1 MVGRSFAEGNE
12 TMKMR
17 KPSSM
22 LILFLVMASMVCGP
36 TATAFELTGAQTRL
50 IKQVNDTV
58 IAASKSYAAGKYET
72 SGQQIIKAM
81 EQLQAAV
88 SSGGEEAFA
97 ALAPAIQ
104 RIEKAH
110 TLLQFEG
117 ISLPPFRKPDPNA
130 IPADPSR
137 PMKVEP
143 KPSSDSPPEKPEP
156 AKPEPT
162 KPEPKPAGGEMMVS
176 FKDEVAPILVQ
187 RCGQCHIRDTK
198 GGFNTATFAALMK
211 GPPEGVVIFAGDTV
225 GSRLIET
232 IETGDMPRGG
242 GRVTPAEL
250 KTLKDWI
257 NSGAK
262 FDGDDPAAPIGGGA
276 APATPVN
283 MNLEVKRA
291 TGSETVSFAADVA
304 PLLVDNC
311 NGCHLDAMQVRG
323 GLRLDTFAQLLQG
336 GDSGVIISPGKSSES
351 LLIQKLKGMVGQR
364 MPAGGRP
371 ALSDESIQLISTWI
385 DEGATLDG
393 DSPTQP
399 IRVMS
404 QLAWAAAASPEE
416 MSEHRKGL
424 AGDHLKLV
432 TASAGSVSELQ
443 TEHFHVSGPVSEG
456 TLELVG
462 RLAEAQMKSV
472 RSVVKG
478 ESGEAFFKGRAS
490 IFVFPKRYEYS
501 EFAKMVESR
510 SVPSA
515 WTSHWSFDGI
525 DAYLSMVCSEQE
537 EDEAVISGR
546 LSSAMVS
553 LAVATRR
560 RGVPR
565 WFAEGAGLAIST
577 QAGATRDRDA
587 LRQQQADLSEA
598 LSTMQN
604 AKQFLDGKLSPEHTD
619 LIGGMVVSTMMDRTH
634 RRSFDSLIRL
644 LGSGQP
650 FEPSFVASFGVRP
663 EDFVKNWIT
672 WVRGG

>member
-1 MVGRSFAEGNE
+1 MRWLCFLHASILAGFLQFATQDPRVSAAELNE
-12 TMKMR
+12 
-17 KPSSM
+17 SQQ
-22 LILFLVMASMVCGP
+22 LLV
-36 TATAFELTGAQTRL
+36 
-50 IKQVNDTV
+50 KQVNEAIV
-58 IAASKSYAAGKYET
+58 AAGKSYASGDFEE
-72 SGQQIIKAM
+72 SGQQIIVAM
-81 EQLQAAV
+81 ERLSVAV
-88 SSGGEEAFA
+88 SKGGQDALEA
-97 ALAPAIQ
+97 LGPAMQ

-117 ISLPPFRKPDPNA
+117 ISLPPFRKPSVSDR
-130 IPADPSR
+130 DSDDTK
-137 PMKVEP
+137 PMLKEEM
-143 KPSSDSPPEKPEP
+143 PEKSEP
-156 AKPEPT
+156 PKPT
-162 KPEPKPAGGEMMVS
+162 KPPKPETPTKPPEGQMVVS

-211 GPPEGVVIFAGDTV
+211 GPPEGVVIFAGDTI

-257 NSGAK
+257 NAGAK
-262 FDGDDPAAPIGGGA
+262 FDGDDPAAPIGGGP

-283 MNLEVKRA
+283 MNLKVQMA
-291 TGSETVSFAADVA
+291 TGQETVSFAADVA

-336 GDSGVIISPGKSSES
+336 GDSGAIVSPGKSSES
-351 LLIQKLKGMVGQR
+351 LLVQKLKGMVGQR
-364 MPAGGRP
+364 MPSGGRP
-371 ALSDESIQLISTWI
+371 PLSEESIQLISTWI

-399 IRVMS
+399 LRVMS

-416 MSEHRKGL
+416 MSEHRAGL
-424 AGDHLKLV
+424 SEDHLKLV
-432 TASAGSVSELQ
+432 TASSGKLAKVQ
-443 TEHFHVSGPVSEG
+443 TDHFLLAGPVSEG

-462 RLAEAQMKSV
+462 RLAESQMKTA
-472 RSVVKG
+472 RTVVKG
-478 ESGEAFFKGRAS
+478 GSGEAFFKGRAS

-510 SVPSA
+510 SVPSN

-525 DAYLSMVCSEQE
+525 DAYVSMVCSEQE
-537 EDEAVISGR
+537 EDEDAIAAR
-546 LSSAMVS
+546 LASPLVS

-560 RGVPR
+560 RGIPR
-565 WFAEGAGLAIST
+565 WFAEGAGLASST
-577 QAGATRDRDA
+577 NAGASRDRNA
-587 LRQQQADLSEA
+587 VRQKQADLSEA
-598 LSTMQN
+598 FATMEN

-619 LIGGMVVSTMMDRTH
+619 LIGGMIVSTMLDRTH
-634 RRSFDSLIRL
+634 RRSFDTLMRL
-644 LGSGQP
+644 LGDGQG
-650 FEPSFVASFGVRP
+650 FEQSFVASFGVRP
-663 EDFVKNWIT
+663 EDFVKNWTT

>member
-1 MVGRSFAEGNE
+1 MNGRSFAEGNE
-12 TMKMR
+12 MMKTR
-17 KPSSM
+17 YLCSM
-22 LILFLVMASMVCGP
+22 LLLCLLMTVLMCRTTV
-36 TATAFELTGAQTRL
+36 TALELTGAQTRL
-50 IKQVNDTV
+50 IDQVNATV

-81 EQLQAAV
+81 EQLQDAV
-88 SSGGEEAFA
+88 SKGGEEALT

-117 ISLPPFRKPDPNA
+117 VSLPPFRKPDPNA
-130 IPADPSR
+130 RPVDNAV

-143 KPSSDSPPEKPEP
+143 KSDSDTPSKKPEPSKPEP
-156 AKPEPT
+156 AKPEPS
-162 KPEPKPAGGEMMVS
+162 PAGGEMMVS

-257 NSGAK
+257 KAGAK
-262 FDGDDPAAPIGGGA
+262 FDGDDPAAPIGGGP
-276 APATPVN
+276 APAAPVN
-283 MNLEVKRA
+283 MNLEVRRA
-291 TGSETVSFAADVA
+291 TGSETVSFASDVA

-336 GDSGVIISPGKSSES
+336 GDSGAIISPGKSSES

-424 AGDHLKLV
+424 ADDHLKLV
-432 TASAGSVSELQ
+432 TASAGSVTEVQ
-443 TEHFHVSGPVSEG
+443 TDHFHISGPVSEG

-510 SVPSA
+510 SIPSD

-537 EDEAVISGR
+537 EDEDVISGR
-546 LSSAMVS
+546 LASAMVS

-565 WFAEGAGLAIST
+565 WFAEGAGLATST
-577 QAGATRDRDA
+577 QAGTARDRDSI
-587 LRQQQADLSEA
+587 RQQQADLSEA

-604 AKQFLDGKLSPEHTD
+604 AKQFIDGKLSPEHTD
-619 LIGGMVVSTMMDRTH
+619 LIGGMVVSTMMDRSH

-644 LGSGQP
+644 LGNGQP
-650 FEPSFVASFGVRP
+650 FEPSFIASFGVRP
-663 EDFVKNWIT
+663 EDFVKNWIA

>member
-1 MVGRSFAEGNE
+1 MNGRSFAEGNE
-12 TMKMR
+12 MMKTR
-17 KPSSM
+17 YLCSM
-22 LILFLVMASMVCGP
+22 LLLCLLMTVLMCRTTV
-36 TATAFELTGAQTRL
+36 TALELTGAQTRL
-50 IKQVNDTV
+50 IDQVNATV

-81 EQLQAAV
+81 EQLQDAV
-88 SSGGEEAFA
+88 SKGGEEALT

-117 ISLPPFRKPDPNA
+117 VSLPPFRKPDPNA
-130 IPADPSR
+130 RPVDNAV

-143 KPSSDSPPEKPEP
+143 KSDSDTPSKKPEPSKPEP
-156 AKPEPT
+156 AKPEPS
-162 KPEPKPAGGEMMVS
+162 PAGGEMMVS

-257 NSGAK
+257 KSGAK
-262 FDGDDPAAPIGGGA
+262 FDGDDPAAPIGGGP
-276 APATPVN
+276 APAAPVN
-283 MNLEVKRA
+283 MNLEVRRA
-291 TGSETVSFAADVA
+291 TGSETVSFASDVA

-336 GDSGVIISPGKSSES
+336 GDSGAIISPGKSSES

-424 AGDHLKLV
+424 ADDHLKLV
-432 TASAGSVSELQ
+432 TASAGSVTEVQ
-443 TEHFHVSGPVSEG
+443 TDHFHISGPVSEG

-510 SVPSA
+510 SIPSD

-537 EDEAVISGR
+537 EDEDVISGR
-546 LSSAMVS
+546 LASAMVS

-565 WFAEGAGLAIST
+565 WFAEGAGLATSA
-577 QAGATRDRDA
+577 QAGTARDRDA
-587 LRQQQADLSEA
+587 IRQQQADLSEA

-604 AKQFLDGKLSPEHTD
+604 AKQFIDGKLSPEHTD
-619 LIGGMVVSTMMDRTH
+619 LIGGMVVSTMMDRSH

-644 LGSGQP
+644 LGNGQP
-650 FEPSFVASFGVRP
+650 FEPSFIASFGVRP
-663 EDFVKNWIT
+663 EDFVKNWIA

>member
-1 MVGRSFAEGNE
+1 MRWLCFLHASILAGFLQFATQDPRVSAAELNE
-12 TMKMR
+12 
-17 KPSSM
+17 SQQ
-22 LILFLVMASMVCGP
+22 LLV
-36 TATAFELTGAQTRL
+36 
-50 IKQVNDTV
+50 KQVNEAIV
-58 IAASKSYAAGKYET
+58 AAGKSYASGDFEE
-72 SGQQIIKAM
+72 SGQQIIVAM
-81 EQLQAAV
+81 ERLSVAV
-88 SSGGEEAFA
+88 SKGGQDALEA
-97 ALAPAIQ
+97 LGPAMQ

-117 ISLPPFRKPDPNA
+117 ISLPPFRKPSVSDRDSDNTK
-130 IPADPSR
+130 
-137 PMKVEP
+137 PMLKEEM
-143 KPSSDSPPEKPEP
+143 PEKSEP
-156 AKPEPT
+156 PKPT
-162 KPEPKPAGGEMMVS
+162 KPPKPETPTKPPEGQMVVS

-211 GPPEGVVIFAGDTV
+211 GPPEGVVIFAGDTI

-257 NSGAK
+257 NAGAK
-262 FDGDDPAAPIGGGA
+262 FDGDDPAAPIGGGP

-283 MNLEVKRA
+283 MNLKVQMA
-291 TGSETVSFAADVA
+291 TGQETVSFAADVA

-336 GDSGVIISPGKSSES
+336 GDSGAIVSPGKSSES
-351 LLIQKLKGMVGQR
+351 LLVQKLKGMVGQR
-364 MPAGGRP
+364 MPSGGRP
-371 ALSDESIQLISTWI
+371 PLSEESIQLISTWI

-399 IRVMS
+399 LRVMS

-416 MSEHRKGL
+416 MSEHRAGL
-424 AGDHLKLV
+424 SEDHLKLV
-432 TASAGSVSELQ
+432 TASSGKLAKVQ
-443 TEHFHVSGPVSEG
+443 TDHFLLAGPVSEG

-462 RLAEAQMKSV
+462 RLAESQMKTA
-472 RSVVKG
+472 RTVVKG
-478 ESGEAFFKGRAS
+478 GSGEAFFKGRAS

-510 SVPSA
+510 SVPSD

-525 DAYLSMVCSEQE
+525 DAYVSMVCSEQE
-537 EDEAVISGR
+537 EDEDAIAAR
-546 LSSAMVS
+546 LASPLVS

-560 RGVPR
+560 RGIPR
-565 WFAEGAGLAIST
+565 WFAEGAGLASST
-577 QAGATRDRDA
+577 NAGASRDRNA
-587 LRQQQADLSEA
+587 VRQKQADLSEA
-598 LSTMQN
+598 FATMEN

-619 LIGGMVVSTMMDRTH
+619 LIGGMIVSTMLDRTH
-634 RRSFDSLIRL
+634 RRSFDTLMRL
-644 LGSGQP
+644 LGDGQG
-650 FEPSFVASFGVRP
+650 FEQSFVASFGVRP
-663 EDFVKNWIT
+663 EDFVKNWTT

>member
-1 MVGRSFAEGNE
+1 MRWLCFLHASILAGFLQFATQDPRVSAAELNE
-12 TMKMR
+12 
-17 KPSSM
+17 SQQ
-22 LILFLVMASMVCGP
+22 LLV
-36 TATAFELTGAQTRL
+36 
-50 IKQVNDTV
+50 KQVNEAIV
-58 IAASKSYAAGKYET
+58 AAGKSYASGDFEE
-72 SGQQIIKAM
+72 SGQQIIVAM
-81 EQLQAAV
+81 ERLSVAV
-88 SSGGEEAFA
+88 SKGGQDALEA
-97 ALAPAIQ
+97 LGPAMQ

-117 ISLPPFRKPDPNA
+117 ISLPPFRKPSVSDRDSDNTK
-130 IPADPSR
+130 
-137 PMKVEP
+137 PMLKEEM
-143 KPSSDSPPEKPEP
+143 PEKSEP
-156 AKPEPT
+156 PKPT
-162 KPEPKPAGGEMMVS
+162 KPPKPETPTKPPEGQMVVS

-211 GPPEGVVIFAGDTV
+211 GPPEGVVIFAGDTI

-257 NSGAK
+257 NAGAK
-262 FDGDDPAAPIGGGA
+262 FDGDDPAAPIGGGP

-283 MNLEVKRA
+283 MNLKVQMA
-291 TGSETVSFAADVA
+291 TGQETVSFAADVA

-336 GDSGVIISPGKSSES
+336 GDSGAIVSPGKSSES
-351 LLIQKLKGMVGQR
+351 LLVQKLKGMVGQR
-364 MPAGGRP
+364 MPSGGRP
-371 ALSDESIQLISTWI
+371 PLSEESIQLISTWI

-399 IRVMS
+399 LRVMS

-416 MSEHRKGL
+416 MSEHRAGL
-424 AGDHLKLV
+424 SEDHLKLV
-432 TASAGSVSELQ
+432 TASSGKLAKVQ
-443 TEHFHVSGPVSEG
+443 TDHFLLAGPVSEG

-462 RLAEAQMKSV
+462 RLAESQMKTA
-472 RSVVKG
+472 RTVVKG
-478 ESGEAFFKGRAS
+478 GSGEAFFKGRAS

-510 SVPSA
+510 SVPSN

-525 DAYLSMVCSEQE
+525 DAYVSMVCSEQE
-537 EDEAVISGR
+537 EDEDAIAAR
-546 LSSAMVS
+546 LASPLVS

-560 RGVPR
+560 RGIPR
-565 WFAEGAGLAIST
+565 WFAEGAGLASST
-577 QAGATRDRDA
+577 NAGASRDRNA
-587 LRQQQADLSEA
+587 VRQKQADLSEA
-598 LSTMQN
+598 FATMEN

-619 LIGGMVVSTMMDRTH
+619 LIGGMIVSTMLDRTH
-634 RRSFDSLIRL
+634 RRSFDTLMRL
-644 LGSGQP
+644 LGDGQG
-650 FEPSFVASFGVRP
+650 FEQSFVASFGVRP
-663 EDFVKNWIT
+663 EDFVKNWTT

>member
-1 MVGRSFAEGNE
+1 MRWLCFLHASILAGFLQFATQDPHVSAAELNE
-12 TMKMR
+12 
-17 KPSSM
+17 SQQ
-22 LILFLVMASMVCGP
+22 LLV
-36 TATAFELTGAQTRL
+36 
-50 IKQVNDTV
+50 KQVNEAIV
-58 IAASKSYAAGKYET
+58 AAGKSYASGDFEE
-72 SGQQIIKAM
+72 SGQQIIVAM
-81 EQLQAAV
+81 ERLKVAV
-88 SSGGEEAFA
+88 SKGGQDALEA
-97 ALAPAIQ
+97 LGPAMQ

-117 ISLPPFRKPDPNA
+117 ISLPPFRKPSVSDR
-130 IPADPSR
+130 DSDDTK
-137 PMKVEP
+137 PMLKEEM
-143 KPSSDSPPEKPEP
+143 PEKSEP
-156 AKPEPT
+156 PKPT
-162 KPEPKPAGGEMMVS
+162 KPPKPETPTKPPEGQMVVS

-211 GPPEGVVIFAGDTV
+211 GPPEGVVIFAGDTI

-257 NSGAK
+257 NAGAK
-262 FDGDDPAAPIGGGA
+262 FDGDDPAAPIGGGP

-283 MNLEVKRA
+283 MNLKVQMA
-291 TGSETVSFAADVA
+291 TGQETVSFAADVA

-336 GDSGVIISPGKSSES
+336 GDSGAIVSPGKSSES
-351 LLIQKLKGMVGQR
+351 LLVQKLKGMVGQR
-364 MPAGGRP
+364 MPSGGRP
-371 ALSDESIQLISTWI
+371 PLSEESIQLISTWI

-399 IRVMS
+399 LRVMS

-416 MSEHRKGL
+416 MSEHRAGL
-424 AGDHLKLV
+424 SEDHLKLV
-432 TASAGSVSELQ
+432 TASSGKLAKVQ
-443 TEHFHVSGPVSEG
+443 TDHFLLAGPVSEG

-462 RLAEAQMKSV
+462 RLAESQMKTA
-472 RSVVKG
+472 RTVVKG
-478 ESGEAFFKGRAS
+478 GSGEAFFKGRAS

-510 SVPSA
+510 SVPSD

-525 DAYLSMVCSEQE
+525 DAYVSMVCSEQE
-537 EDEAVISGR
+537 EDEDAIAAR
-546 LSSAMVS
+546 LASPLVS

-560 RGVPR
+560 RGIPR
-565 WFAEGAGLAIST
+565 WFAEGAGLASST
-577 QAGATRDRDA
+577 NAGTSRDRNA
-587 LRQQQADLSEA
+587 VRQKQADLSEA
-598 LSTMQN
+598 FATMEN

-619 LIGGMVVSTMMDRTH
+619 LIGGMIVSTMLDRTH
-634 RRSFDSLIRL
+634 RRSFDTLMRL
-644 LGSGQP
+644 LGDGQG
-650 FEPSFVASFGVRP
+650 FEQSFVASFGVRP
-663 EDFVKNWIT
+663 EDFVKNWTT

>member
-1 MVGRSFAEGNE
+1 MNEHSFAEGNE
-12 TMKMR
+12 MMKTR
-17 KPSSM
+17 YLCSM
-22 LILFLVMASMVCGP
+22 LLLCLLMTASICRT
-36 TATAFELTGAQTRL
+36 TATALDLTGAQTRL
-50 IKQVNDTV
+50 IEKVNETV

-81 EQLQAAV
+81 EQLQDAV
-88 SSGGEEAFA
+88 SKGGEEAFA

-117 ISLPPFRKPDPNA
+117 VSLPPFRKPDPNA
-130 IPADPSR
+130 PPVDNAAA
-137 PMKVEP
+137 MKDDP
-143 KPSSDSPPEKPEP
+143 KPDSDTPSKKPEP
-156 AKPEPT
+156 SKPEPT
-162 KPEPKPAGGEMMVS
+162 KPEPSPAGGEMMVS

-211 GPPEGVVIFAGDTV
+211 GPPEGVVIFAGDTI

-257 NSGAK
+257 KSGAK

-276 APATPVN
+276 APAAPVN
-283 MNLEVKRA
+283 MNLEVRRA
-291 TGSETVSFAADVA
+291 TGSETVSFASDVA

-336 GDSGVIISPGKSSES
+336 GDSGAIISPGKSSES

-424 AGDHLKLV
+424 ADDHLKLV
-432 TASAGSVSELQ
+432 TASAGSISELQ
-443 TEHFHVSGPVSEG
+443 TDHFHVSGPVSVG

-510 SVPSA
+510 SIPSD

-537 EDEAVISGR
+537 EDEDVISGR
-546 LSSAMVS
+546 LASAMVS

-565 WFAEGAGLAIST
+565 WFAEGAGLANST
-577 QAGATRDRDA
+577 QAGAARDRDA
-587 LRQQQADLSEA
+587 IRQQQADLSQA

-644 LGSGQP
+644 LGNGQP
-650 FEPSFVASFGVRP
+650 FEPSFIASFGVRP
-663 EDFVKNWIT
+663 EDFVKNWIA
-672 WVRGG
+672 WVRGS

>member
-1 MVGRSFAEGNE
+1 MRWLCFLHASILAGFLQFATQDPRVSAAELNE
-12 TMKMR
+12 
-17 KPSSM
+17 SQQ
-22 LILFLVMASMVCGP
+22 LLV
-36 TATAFELTGAQTRL
+36 
-50 IKQVNDTV
+50 KQVNEAIV
-58 IAASKSYAAGKYET
+58 AAGKSYASGDFEE
-72 SGQQIIKAM
+72 SGQQIIVAM
-81 EQLQAAV
+81 ERLSVAV
-88 SSGGEEAFA
+88 SKGGQDALEA
-97 ALAPAIQ
+97 LGPAMQ

-117 ISLPPFRKPDPNA
+117 ISLPPFRKPSVSDRDSDNTK
-130 IPADPSR
+130 
-137 PMKVEP
+137 PMLKEEM
-143 KPSSDSPPEKPEP
+143 PEKSEP
-156 AKPEPT
+156 PKPT
-162 KPEPKPAGGEMMVS
+162 KPPKPETPTKPPEGQMVVS

-211 GPPEGVVIFAGDTV
+211 GPPEGVVIFAGDTI

-257 NSGAK
+257 NAGAK
-262 FDGDDPAAPIGGGA
+262 FDGDDPAAPIGGGP

-283 MNLEVKRA
+283 MNLKVQMA
-291 TGSETVSFAADVA
+291 TGQETVSFAADVA

-336 GDSGVIISPGKSSES
+336 GDSGAIVSPGKSSES
-351 LLIQKLKGMVGQR
+351 LLVQKLKGMVGQR
-364 MPAGGRP
+364 MPSGGRP
-371 ALSDESIQLISTWI
+371 PLSEESIQLISTWI

-399 IRVMS
+399 LRVMS

-416 MSEHRKGL
+416 MSEHRAGL
-424 AGDHLKLV
+424 SEDHLKLV
-432 TASAGSVSELQ
+432 TASSGKLAKVQ
-443 TEHFHVSGPVSEG
+443 TDHFLLAGPVSEG

-462 RLAEAQMKSV
+462 RLAESQMKTA
-472 RSVVKG
+472 RTVVKG
-478 ESGEAFFKGRAS
+478 GSGEAFFKGRAS

-510 SVPSA
+510 SVPSN

-525 DAYLSMVCSEQE
+525 DAYVSMVCSEQE
-537 EDEAVISGR
+537 EDEDAIAAR
-546 LSSAMVS
+546 LASPLVS

-560 RGVPR
+560 RGIPR
-565 WFAEGAGLAIST
+565 WFAEGAGLASST
-577 QAGATRDRDA
+577 NAGASRDRNA
-587 LRQQQADLSEA
+587 VRKKQADLSEA
-598 LSTMQN
+598 FATMEN

-619 LIGGMVVSTMMDRTH
+619 LIGGMIVSTMLDRTH
-634 RRSFDSLIRL
+634 RRSFDTLMRL
-644 LGSGQP
+644 LGDGQG
-650 FEPSFVASFGVRP
+650 FEQSFVASFGVRP
-663 EDFVKNWIT
+663 EDFVKNWTT

>member
-1 MVGRSFAEGNE
+1 MRWLCFYSAITLTFLMATVRFDSHLVAAELSPE
-12 TMKMR
+12 HSR
-17 KPSSM
+17 
-22 LILFLVMASMVCGP
+22 LVK
-36 TATAFELTGAQTRL
+36 E
-50 IKQVNDTV
+50 VNDAIV
-58 IAASKSYAAGKYET
+58 AAGKSYA
-72 SGQQIIKAM
+72 SGNYDASGEQIEKAM
-81 EQLQAAV
+81 QRLTVAV
-88 SSGGEEAFA
+88 SKGGQEA
-97 ALAPAIQ
+97 LTELGPAIQ

-117 ISLPPFRKPDPNA
+117 ISLTPFR
-130 IPADPSR
+130 IPKLTDSKSDSTKSMEPVPA
-137 PMKVEP
+137 VP
-143 KPSSDSPPEKPEP
+143 KPQPVTPEP
-156 AKPEPT
+156 S
-162 KPEPKPAGGEMMVS
+162 PKPAPTPGDGEMMIS

-211 GPPEGVVIFAGDTV
+211 GPPEGVVIFAGDTI

-262 FDGDDPAAPIGGGA
+262 FDGDDPEAPIGGGA
-276 APATPVN
+276 APAAPVN
-283 MNLEVKRA
+283 MNLEVRRA

-336 GDSGVIISPGKSSES
+336 GDSGTIIVPGKSADS

-364 MPAGGRP
+364 MPSGGRP

-404 QLAWAAAASPEE
+404 QLAWAASASPEE
-416 MSEHRKGL
+416 MSEHRAGL
-424 AGDHLKLV
+424 TAEHLQLV
-432 TASAGSVSELQ
+432 TASSTQVAKVE
-443 TEHFHVSGPVSEG
+443 TEHFLVSGTVSEG

-462 RLAEAQMKSV
+462 KLAESQMKKV
-472 RSVVKG
+472 RTVVKG
-478 ESGEAFFKGRAS
+478 GTGEAFFKGRAS

-501 EFAKMVESR
+501 EFAKMVERR
-510 SVPSA
+510 SIPSD

-525 DAYLSMVCSEQE
+525 DAYLSVVCSEQE
-537 EDEAVISGR
+537 EDEKVIESR
-546 LSSAMVS
+546 LASPLVS

-565 WFAEGAGLAIST
+565 WFAEGAGLASSS
-577 QAGATRDRDA
+577 QNGAKRDRDEV
-587 LRQQQADLSEA
+587 RQQQVELSTA
-598 LSTMQN
+598 LSTMEN

-619 LIGGMVVSTMMDRTH
+619 LIGGMIVGTMMDRTH
-634 RRSFDSLIRL
+634 RRNFDALIRL
-644 LGSGQP
+644 LGNGQ
-650 FEPSFVASFGVRP
+650 SFDQAFPASFGVRP

-672 WVRGG
+672 WVRGS

>member
-1 MVGRSFAEGNE
+1 MRRLCSYPALIVALLMQWSLLVENSSSAEL
-12 TMKMR
+12 
-17 KPSSM
+17 S
-22 LILFLVMASMVCGP
+22 V
-36 TATAFELTGAQTRL
+36 AQTRL
-50 IKQVNDTV
+50 IKEVNESIV
-58 IAASKSYAAGKYET
+58 AAGKSYAEGKYDA
-72 SGQQIIKAM
+72 SGERIVQAM
-81 EQLQAAV
+81 ERLQIAV
-88 SSGGEEAFA
+88 AKGGPEVLV
-97 ALAPAIQ
+97 ALGPAMQ

-117 ISLPPFRKPDPNA
+117 ISLPPFRRPTGKDSE
-130 IPADPSR
+130 DQ
-137 PMKVEP
+137 PMKT
-143 KPSSDSPPEKPEP
+143 
-156 AKPEPT
+156 EPT
-162 KPEPKPAGGEMMVS
+162 KGPADQPSTKGKTEPKPATTPKPPNGEMMVS

-211 GPPEGVVIFAGDTV
+211 GPPEGVVIFAGDTI

-257 NSGAK
+257 NGGAQ
-262 FDGDDPAAPIGGGA
+262 FDGDDPEAPLSGDA
-276 APATPVN
+276 NPDEPPRVK
-283 MNLEVKRA
+283 LEVKMA
-291 TGSETVSFAADVA
+291 TGKETVSFASDVA

-336 GDSGVIISPGKSSES
+336 GDSGVIVMPGKSSES
-351 LLIQKLKGMVGQR
+351 LLVQKLKGMVGQR
-364 MPAGGRP
+364 MPSGGRP
-371 ALSDESIQLISTWI
+371 ALSEESIKLISTWI

-404 QLAWAAAASPEE
+404 QLAWAASASPEE
-416 MSEHRKGL
+416 MSEHRSGL
-424 AGDHLKLV
+424 SEDHLKLV
-432 TASAGSVSELQ
+432 TASTQKVAQVQ
-443 TEHFHVSGPVSEG
+443 TDHFLVAGPVSDR

-462 RLAEAQMKSV
+462 KLAESQMKMV
-472 RSVVKG
+472 RTVVKDTTG
-478 ESGEAFFKGRAS
+478 EGFFKGRAS

-501 EFAKMVESR
+501 EFAKMVERR
-510 SVPSA
+510 SVPTQWS
-515 WTSHWSFDGI
+515 SHWHFDGI
-525 DAYLSMVCSEQE
+525 DAYISMVCSEQE
-537 EDEAVISGR
+537 EDEDLIAAR
-546 LSSAMVS
+546 LAKPLAS

-565 WFAEGAGLAIST
+565 WFAEGVGLALSS
-577 QAGATRDRDA
+577 QAGAKKDRDA
-587 LRQQQADLSEA
+587 VRQQQADLSAA

-604 AKQFLDGKLSPEHTD
+604 AKQFIDGKLSPEHTD
-619 LIGGMVVSTMMDRTH
+619 LIGGLIVSTMMERQ
-634 RRSFDSLIRL
+634 RRGFDSLIRL

-650 FEPSFVASFGVRP
+650 FEQSFIASFGVRP

>member
-1 MVGRSFAEGNE
+1 MRWLCFLHASILAGFLQFATQDPRVSAAELNE
-12 TMKMR
+12 
-17 KPSSM
+17 SQQ
-22 LILFLVMASMVCGP
+22 LLV
-36 TATAFELTGAQTRL
+36 
-50 IKQVNDTV
+50 KQVNEAIV
-58 IAASKSYAAGKYET
+58 AAGKSYASGDFEE
-72 SGQQIIKAM
+72 SGQQIIVAM
-81 EQLQAAV
+81 ERLSVAV
-88 SSGGEEAFA
+88 SKGGQDALEA
-97 ALAPAIQ
+97 LGPAMQ

-117 ISLPPFRKPDPNA
+117 ISLPPFRKPSVSDR
-130 IPADPSR
+130 DSDDTK
-137 PMKVEP
+137 PMLKEEM
-143 KPSSDSPPEKPEP
+143 PEKSEP
-156 AKPEPT
+156 PKPT
-162 KPEPKPAGGEMMVS
+162 KPPKPETPTKPPEGQMVVS

-211 GPPEGVVIFAGDTV
+211 GPPEGVVIFAGDTI

-257 NSGAK
+257 NAGAK
-262 FDGDDPAAPIGGGA
+262 FDGDDPAAPIGGGP

-283 MNLEVKRA
+283 MNLKVQMA
-291 TGSETVSFAADVA
+291 TGQETVSFAADVA

-336 GDSGVIISPGKSSES
+336 GDSGAIVSPGKSSES
-351 LLIQKLKGMVGQR
+351 LLVQKLKGMVGQR
-364 MPAGGRP
+364 MPSGGRP
-371 ALSDESIQLISTWI
+371 PLSEESIQLISTWI

-399 IRVMS
+399 LRVMS

-416 MSEHRKGL
+416 MSEHRAGL
-424 AGDHLKLV
+424 SEDHLKLV
-432 TASAGSVSELQ
+432 TASSGKLAKVQ
-443 TEHFHVSGPVSEG
+443 TDHFLLAGPVSEG

-462 RLAEAQMKSV
+462 RLAESQMKTA
-472 RSVVKG
+472 RTVVKG
-478 ESGEAFFKGRAS
+478 GSGEAFFKGRAS

-510 SVPSA
+510 SVPSD

-525 DAYLSMVCSEQE
+525 DAYVSMVCSEQE
-537 EDEAVISGR
+537 EDEDAIAAR
-546 LSSAMVS
+546 LASPLVS

-560 RGVPR
+560 RGIPR
-565 WFAEGAGLAIST
+565 WFAEGAGLASST
-577 QAGATRDRDA
+577 NAGASRDRNA
-587 LRQQQADLSEA
+587 VRQKQADLSEA
-598 LSTMQN
+598 FATMEN

-619 LIGGMVVSTMMDRTH
+619 LIGGMIVSTMLDRTH
-634 RRSFDSLIRL
+634 RRSFDTLMRL
-644 LGSGQP
+644 LGDGQG
-650 FEPSFVASFGVRP
+650 FEQSFVASFGVRP
-663 EDFVKNWIT
+663 EDFVKNWTT

>member
-1 MVGRSFAEGNE
+1 MRWLCFLHASILAGFLQFATQDPCVSAAELNE
-12 TMKMR
+12 
-17 KPSSM
+17 SQQ
-22 LILFLVMASMVCGP
+22 LLV
-36 TATAFELTGAQTRL
+36 
-50 IKQVNDTV
+50 KQVNEV
-58 IAASKSYAAGKYET
+58 IVAAGKSYASGDFEE
-72 SGQQIIKAM
+72 SGQQIIVAM
-81 EQLQAAV
+81 ERLKVAV
-88 SSGGEEAFA
+88 SKGGQDALEA
-97 ALAPAIQ
+97 LGPAMQ

-117 ISLPPFRKPDPNA
+117 ISLPPFRKPSVSDRDSDNTK
-130 IPADPSR
+130 
-137 PMKVEP
+137 PMLKEGMPGKSEP
-143 KPSSDSPPEKPEP
+143 PK
-156 AKPEPT
+156 PT
-162 KPEPKPAGGEMMVS
+162 KPPKPETPTKPPEGQMVVS

-211 GPPEGVVIFAGDTV
+211 GPPEGVVIFAGDTI

-257 NSGAK
+257 NAGAK
-262 FDGDDPAAPIGGGA
+262 FDGDDPAAPIGGGP

-283 MNLEVKRA
+283 MNLKVQMA
-291 TGSETVSFAADVA
+291 TGQETVSFAADVA

-336 GDSGVIISPGKSSES
+336 GDSGAIVSPGKSSES
-351 LLIQKLKGMVGQR
+351 LLVQKLKGMVGQR
-364 MPAGGRP
+364 MPSGGRP
-371 ALSDESIQLISTWI
+371 PLSEESIQLISTWI

-399 IRVMS
+399 LRVMS

-416 MSEHRKGL
+416 MSEHRAGL
-424 AGDHLKLV
+424 SEDHLKLV
-432 TASAGSVSELQ
+432 TASSGKLAKVQ
-443 TEHFHVSGPVSEG
+443 TDHFLLAGPVSEG

-462 RLAEAQMKSV
+462 RLAESQMKTA
-472 RSVVKG
+472 RTVVKG
-478 ESGEAFFKGRAS
+478 GSGEAFFKGRAS

-510 SVPSA
+510 SVPSD

-525 DAYLSMVCSEQE
+525 DAYVSMVCSEQE
-537 EDEAVISGR
+537 EDEDAIAAR
-546 LSSAMVS
+546 LASPLVS

-560 RGVPR
+560 RGIPR
-565 WFAEGAGLAIST
+565 WFAEGAGLASST
-577 QAGATRDRDA
+577 NAGASRDRNA
-587 LRQQQADLSEA
+587 VRQKQADLSEA
-598 LSTMQN
+598 FATMEN

-619 LIGGMVVSTMMDRTH
+619 LIGGMIVSTMLDRTH
-634 RRSFDSLIRL
+634 RRSFDTLMRL
-644 LGSGQP
+644 LGDGQG
-650 FEPSFVASFGVRP
+650 FEQSFVASFGVRP
-663 EDFVKNWIT
+663 EDFVKNWTT

>member
-1 MVGRSFAEGNE
+1 MSIVRFDSRLVAAELSPE
-12 TMKMR
+12 HSR
-17 KPSSM
+17 
-22 LILFLVMASMVCGP
+22 LV
-36 TATAFELTGAQTRL
+36 
-50 IKQVNDTV
+50 KDVNDAIV
-58 IAASKSYAAGKYET
+58 AAGKSYA
-72 SGQQIIKAM
+72 SGNYDASGEQIEKAM
-81 EQLQAAV
+81 QRLEVAV
-88 SSGGEEAFA
+88 SKGGQEA
-97 ALAPAIQ
+97 LTELGPAIQ

-117 ISLPPFRKPDPNA
+117 ISLTPFRIPKLTDSKSDSTKSMEPAPAVPKTQPVTPDP
-130 IPADPSR
+130 S
-137 PMKVEP
+137 P
-143 KPSSDSPPEKPEP
+143 KPV
-156 AKPEPT
+156 PT
-162 KPEPKPAGGEMMVS
+162 SGDGEMMIS
-176 FKDEVAPILVQ
+176 FNDEVAPILVQ

-211 GPPEGVVIFAGDTV
+211 GPPEGVVIFAGDTI

-262 FDGDDPAAPIGGGA
+262 FDGDDPEAPIGGGA
-276 APATPVN
+276 APAATVN
-283 MNLEVKRA
+283 MNLEVRRA

-336 GDSGVIISPGKSSES
+336 GDSGTIIVPGKSADS

-371 ALSDESIQLISTWI
+371 ALSDESIKLISTWI

-404 QLAWAAAASPEE
+404 QLAWAANASPEE
-416 MSEHRKGL
+416 MSEHRAEL
-424 AGDHLKLV
+424 TAEHLKLV
-432 TASAGSVSELQ
+432 TASSTQVASVE
-443 TEHFHVSGPVSEG
+443 TDHFLVSGTVSEG
-456 TLELVG
+456 TLELIG
-462 RLAEAQMKSV
+462 KLAESQMKKV
-472 RSVVKG
+472 RTVVKG
-478 ESGEAFFKGRAS
+478 GPGEAFFKGRAS

-501 EFAKMVESR
+501 EFAKMVERR
-510 SVPSA
+510 SIPSD

-525 DAYLSMVCSEQE
+525 DAYLSVVCSEQE
-537 EDEAVISGR
+537 EDVKVIESR
-546 LSSAMVS
+546 LASPLVS

-565 WFAEGAGLAIST
+565 WFAEGAGLASSAQT
-577 QAGATRDRDA
+577 GAKRDRDEV
-587 LRQQQADLSEA
+587 RHQQVELSTA
-598 LSTMQN
+598 LSTMEN

-619 LIGGMVVSTMMDRTH
+619 LIGGMIVSTMMDRTH
-634 RRSFDSLIRL
+634 RRNFDALIRL
-644 LGSGQP
+644 LGNGQ
-650 FEPSFVASFGVRP
+650 SFDQAFPASFGVLP

-672 WVRGG
+672 WVRGS